1 VRDPLWLDFVSGLQC
16 VRENAVAGTDLSFD
30 CLFGGIF
37 GLLCWSMIV

>member
-1 VRDPLWLDFVSGLQC
+1 LAPGLKC